1 MKIRLAV
8 PALAAVLMAPAAMW
22 AQAGA
27 AAAPSAKIGV
37 IDVQVAITSTAEG
50 KQAAAELQSQFAP
63 RQTELTN
70 MQKQMEDEIKVY
82 DLLKTEIPSAL
93 EERSIEDLPK
103 LLIEFKILSGLTQKE
118 FSRKIGMKE
127 QQLQRYEADNFSSI
141 SFKNLLK
148 ILHAVGLE
156 ITVKGNAS
164 RGTTQPLSRASH

>member
-1 MKIRLAV
+1 MIKNEKQYKITKKKLLGIYQEIDRVKGGRESLPAKDRLILV
-8 PALAAVLMAPAAMW
+8 
-22 AQAGA
+22 
-27 AAAPSAKIGV
+27 S
-37 IDVQVAITSTAEG
+37 
-50 KQAAAELQSQFAP
+50 LQG
-63 RQTELTN
+63 
-70 MQKQMEDEIKVY
+70 MQRQMEDEIKVY
-82 DLLKTEIPSAL
+82 DLLKSEVPSAL

-118 FSRKIGMKE
+118 FSQKIGMKE

-164 RGTTQPLSRASH
+164 SNNQPAV